1 MDNILE
7 VCFQLFLNSNG
18 ALPYTTTN
26 SLISELD
33 LLTPEHQIEL
43 LKNIKNTD
51 MLKKMFVSFYEIQH
65 YDLCQSIK
73 DILNTKG
80 IYCN

>member
-1 MDNILE
+1 MDNTLE
-7 VCFQLFLNSNG
+7 ACYQLFLNNTG
-18 ALPYTTTN
+18 ALSINTTN
-26 SLISELD
+26 TLIIELEN
-33 LLTPEHQIEL
+33 LTTEHQIEL
-43 LKNIKNTD
+43 LKNVKDND

-65 YDLCQSIK
+65 FNLCQSIK

>member
-7 VCFQLFLNSNG
+7 VCYQLFLNSTG
-18 ALPYTTTN
+18 ALSHNTTN
-26 SLISELD
+26 TFITELD
-33 LLTPEHQIEL
+33 HLTPEHQIEL
-43 LKNIKNTD
+43 LKNINNTD
-51 MLKKMFVSFYEIQH
+51 MLKMMFVSFYEIQH
-65 YDLCQSIK
+65 FDLCQSIK